1 MISLS
6 EINLTSTK
14 KSVGIVFLFLR
25 FISDIFNYAPCGC
38 NVVLMFL
45 KSFLVISF
53 LCLFNISFQYFFE
66 SSEIN
71 FQRFKSVRVMR
82 SLF

>member
-6 EINLTSTK
+6 EINLPSTK
-14 KSVGIVFLFLR
+14 KCRGIFFFFLDLL
-25 FISDIFNYAPCGC
+25 DIFNYAPCGF

-45 KSFLVISF
+45 KSFLIISF
-53 LCLFNISFQYFFE
+53 LCLFNISFQYVIV

-71 FQRFKSVRVMR
+71 CQRFKMLKVMR